1 MSPRALRIAQQGEET
16 RAAAMNAAVEL
27 FGENGYHQTSL
38 KQIAQRAG
46 VVQSALHH
54 HFGGKQQLLLAVLE
68 AHYPP
73 FAHRPD
79 MEAVAEGRSEFVD
92 EVLAATRRNA
102 EDRRLVQFFS
112 VMTGESLTGDHPAH
126 EFFVERYSAVRA
138 GFAEAIAT
146 AKGVT
151 DQAGRSRIALLVTT
165 LFAASDGLQ
174 MQWLRDPTVD
184 LLGGV
189 ELTASWVQEQL
200 NSL

>member
-16 RAAAMNAAVEL
+16 RAAAMDAAVEL
-27 FGENGYHQTSL
+27 FGENGYHATSL

-54 HFGGKQQLLLAVLE
+54 HFGSKPQLLLAVLE

-79 MEAVAEGRSEFVD
+79 MEAVAAGRSEFVD
-92 EVLAATRRNA
+92 EVLAATRHNV
-102 EDRRLVQFFS
+102 EDRRLVRFFS
-112 VMTGESLTGDHPAH
+112 VMTGESLTVDHPAH
-126 EFFVERYSAVRA
+126 DFFVERYHSVRA
-138 GFAEAIAT
+138 GFVDAIAT
-146 AKGVT
+146 AKRVT
-151 DQAGRSRIALLVTT
+151 DEADRARIALLVAT

-174 MQWLRDPTVD
+174 MQWVRDPSVD
-184 LLGGV
+184 LVGGV
-189 ELTASWVQEQL
+189 ELTASWVQQQL